1 MKVTGVQLGRVAPP
15 HSGHEMIMR
24 EMLARHGKDSLVMVG
39 SSNVFNARTPFTF
52 EQRRSLIRKIFPD
65 IQIIGLPDID
75 RSRLLHS
82 ESTIPLWL
90 EQIKAIQDG
99 MNARFKFYGGSE
111 EDLRFFPGTFD
122 SEVLVDR
129 HTAGQ
134 NISATAVRE
143 LLRQRNRAA
152 LKDVMNELIID
163 EAIELF
169 HQNMKILEVT

>member
-111 EDLRFFPGTFD
+111 EDLRFFQAP
-122 SEVLVDR
+122 S
-129 HTAGQ
+129 
-134 NISATAVRE
+134 I
-143 LLRQRNRAA
+143 QR
-152 LKDVMNELIID
+152 
-163 EAIELF
+163 F
-169 HQNMKILEVT
+169 

>member
-1 MKVTGVQLGRVAPP
+1 MKLTGVQLGRLAPP
-15 HSGHEMIMR
+15 HSGHEMIAR
-24 EMLARHGKDSLVMVG
+24 GMLARHGDNSLVMIG

-52 EQRRSLIRKIFPD
+52 EQRRALIQRIFPD
-65 IQIIGLPDID
+65 IQVVGLPDID
-75 RSRLLHS
+75 RSRLVHS

-99 MNARFKFYGGSE
+99 MNTRFKFYGGSQ

-129 HTAGQ
+129 ATTGQ

-143 LLRQRNRAA
+143 LLRQKNRAA
-152 LKDVMNELIID
+152 LGEVMNALIID
-163 EAIELF
+163 EVIEIF
-169 HQNMKILEVT
+169 HQNMQKIGVL